1 MINKWIYEPR
11 ISQIY
16 MGPRMFTTGRVYKTR
31 NITEHILIKTA
42 EDESRS
48 LMYCRPRNKFLSLTD
63 GACPSFK
70 AWGFFFCCYT
80 RLFMTWGLHEPL
92 NYSTHLLHCTHAHTL
107 AHTHTHTHILP
118 RSKFTNTAPEPSLC
132 STASRGRRTSGLTC
146 PHPLQCLCAFEIRG
160 MRDEREKTRWRVR
173 HPLTDMQAN
182 IHTKRCSQPMLHN
195 TTRYESALCLAEAKH
210 MHKI

>member
-1 MINKWIYEPR
+1 MSLVSHRYTWAHACLQQDVFTRHVILQNTFWLK
-11 ISQIY
+11 QQ
-16 MGPRMFTTGRVYKTR
+16 RM
-31 NITEHILIKTA
+31 
-42 EDESRS
+42 SRAVS
-48 LMYCRPRNKFLSLTD
+48 CTVVLVTNSCPSLTARVLHLKPGD
-63 GACPSFK
+63 
-70 AWGFFFCCYT
+70 FFFCCYT

-107 AHTHTHTHILP
+107 AHTHTHILP

-146 PHPLQCLCAFEIRG
+146 PHPLQCVCAFEIRG
-160 MRDEREKTRWRVR
+160 MRDEREKTRCRVR
-173 HPLTDMQAN
+173 HPLMDMQAN

>member
-70 AWGFFFCCYT
+70 AWGFFF
-80 RLFMTWGLHEPL
+80 L
-92 NYSTHLLHCTHAHTL
+92 LLHKVIHDMRITRASKLFYTFVTLHTCTHSST
-107 AHTHTHTHILP
+107 HTHTHTSSPALNLQTQHLSRHCAAQRAEGGGPAVWHVHILY
-118 RSKFTNTAPEPSLC
+118 SVFVLLK
-132 STASRGRRTSGLTC
+132 
-146 PHPLQCLCAFEIRG
+146 
-160 MRDEREKTRWRVR
+160 
-173 HPLTDMQAN
+173 
-182 IHTKRCSQPMLHN
+182 
-195 TTRYESALCLAEAKH
+195 
-210 MHKI
+210 